1 MLLIIQFA
9 TAGSG
14 ENNVG
19 KSTCDFAPLRFKI
32 SFTFPFVRFAVPISK
47 RDKSYAIAK
56 SGHGDWCWSNFPV
69 KSRVILYWRRQM
81 VPPFQMD
88 CHNQSNGADGCILV
102 LTGFELCL
110 AVFALIA
117 WITVRRARRNF
128 VAKTEN
134 EGGEGS
140 RGLISLRQGNSVV
153 RTQLTDSIGTT

>member
-1 MLLIIQFA
+1 MLHQAPQMSPNPLVPAKPRLYLLLLLPLLPIIPVLLIIQFA

-19 KSTCDFAPLRFKI
+19 KI
-32 SFTFPFVRFAVPISK
+32 
-47 RDKSYAIAK
+47 
-56 SGHGDWCWSNFPV
+56 
-69 KSRVILYWRRQM
+69 
-81 VPPFQMD
+81 
-88 CHNQSNGADGCILV
+88 

-153 RTQLTDSIGTT
+153 QTQLTGGMGTT